1 MVDCCV
7 QLLCLWRRFWH
18 CPLPQLPP
26 KLQPLDAVLVEDV
39 DGRLGPELESVCQQ
53 LPALVNPEG
62 VCVVVLGAAGGRADG
77 AAGSVHGCVSLEVV
91 RNWLSESRL
100 EFVQE
105 VELLYSSGGGGVQ
118 QQAHAGVWLQ
128 H

>member
-1 MVDCCV
+1 
-7 QLLCLWRRFWH
+7 
-18 CPLPQLPP
+18 
-26 KLQPLDAVLVEDV
+26 VEDV

-62 VCVVVLGAAGGRADG
+62 VCVVVLGAADAEGG
-77 AAGSVHGCVSLEVV
+77 AGLGPHGCASLEAVKT
-91 RNWLSESRL
+91 WLSSESRL
-100 EFVQE
+100 EFLQE
-105 VELLYSSGGGGVQ
+105 VELVYSSGGSL

>member
-1 MVDCCV
+1 
-7 QLLCLWRRFWH
+7 
-18 CPLPQLPP
+18 
-26 KLQPLDAVLVEDV
+26 VEDV

-62 VCVVVLGAAGGRADG
+62 VCVVVLGAAGAEK
-77 AAGSVHGCVSLEVV
+77 AAGLGPHGCASLEDVKA
-91 RNWLSESRL
+91 WLSVSESRL

-105 VELLYSSGGGGVQ
+105 VELLYSSGSGAAVQ
-118 QQAHAGVWLQ
+118 QARAGVWLQ